1 MAQIELARE
10 LNICMWILHLL
21 PDSAIAWTLNTIL
34 IAGALVTVAGF
45 FVKFIPFV
53 NTYRTPVQI
62 AGVLLLTIGVY
73 FEGGY
78 STEMA
83 WRERVREVEAKV
95 ADAEKKSQETNVE
108 VVTKF
113 VKRTQI
119 VREKGQDIVTYIDRE
134 VIKNQE
140 VIQFVENCPIPEI
153 IVNTH
158 NAAARN
164 QPIEGKK

>member
-1 MAQIELARE
+1 
-10 LNICMWILHLL
+10 MWILHLL
-21 PDSAIAWTLNTIL
+21 PDNSIAVIVNTIL

-45 FVKFIPFV
+45 FVKFVPFV

-62 AGVLLLTIGVY
+62 AGVLLLTVGVY

-95 ADAEKKSQETNVE
+95 AEAEKKSQETNVE

-113 VKRTQI
+113 VTRTQV
-119 VREKGQDIVTYIDRE
+119 VREKGRDIVNYIDRE
-134 VIKNQE
+134 VVKNQE
-140 VIQFVENCPIPEI
+140 VIRFVENCPIPEV

-158 NAAARN
+158 NSAALNR
-164 QPIEGKK
+164 PIGEKK